1 MSSPALCQSPDS
13 VAIEMAV
20 MLAYSGAMM
29 QVQVF
34 ERNLAILVLAM
45 EAKPGRTRSFKS
57 PEQFRAHVGRLI
69 TRSMNTFQKATA
81 RQLRNRLPKDFDP
94 ELLAEIEPLIE
105 WHDRLAH
112 RYLFEHMGMAS
123 SGPGPR
129 LKAEAFGELLD
140 VSKQFQAT
148 AVKLHERMLARLAEF
163 PKADV
168 PEGVRDVFTA
178 LGRTMLLGED
188 FKVHGLDVTQPEPE

>member
-1 MSSPALCQSPDS
+1 MG
-13 VAIEMAV
+13 V

-34 ERNLAILVLAM
+34 ERNLAILVLTM
-45 EAKPGRTRSFKS
+45 EAKPGRTQPFKS
-57 PEQFRAHVGRLI
+57 PEQFQTHVGRLI

-94 ELLAEIEPLIE
+94 DLLAEIEPLIE
-105 WHDRLAH
+105 WRDRLAH
-112 RYLFEHMGMAS
+112 RYLYERMSIPS
-123 SGPGPR
+123 SGSGPR

-140 VSKQFQAT
+140 VSKHFQAT
-148 AVKLHERMLARLAEF
+148 AAKLHERMLARLAEF

-188 FKVHGLDVTQPEPE
+188 FKVLGLDATQPEAE

>member
-1 MSSPALCQSPDS
+1 MG
-13 VAIEMAV
+13 V

-45 EAKPGRTRSFKS
+45 EAKPGRTQPFKS
-57 PEQFRAHVGRLI
+57 PEQFGARVGRLV

-105 WHDRLAH
+105 WRDRLAH
-112 RYLFEHMGMAS
+112 RYLYERMGIAS
-123 SGPGPR
+123 SGSGPR
-129 LKAEAFGELLD
+129 LNAEAFGELLD
-140 VSKQFQAT
+140 VSKHFQTT
-148 AVKLHERMLARLAEF
+148 AAKLHERMLARLAEF
-163 PKADV
+163 PTADV
-168 PEGVRDVFTA
+168 PEGVRDVFAA
-178 LGRTMLLGED
+178 LGRTMLLGEE
-188 FKVHGLDVTQPEPE
+188 FKAFGLDATQHDAE

>member
-1 MSSPALCQSPDS
+1 
-13 VAIEMAV
+13 

-45 EAKPGRTRSFKS
+45 EGKPGRTQPFKS
-57 PEQFRAHVGRLI
+57 PEQLRAHVSKLI

-105 WHDRLAH
+105 WRDRLAH
-112 RYLFEHMGMAS
+112 RYLYECMGVAD
-123 SGPGPR
+123 SG
-129 LKAEAFGELLD
+129 
-140 VSKQFQAT
+140 
-148 AVKLHERMLARLAEF
+148 LAHA
-163 PKADV
+163 
-168 PEGVRDVFTA
+168 
-178 LGRTMLLGED
+178 
-188 FKVHGLDVTQPEPE
+188 